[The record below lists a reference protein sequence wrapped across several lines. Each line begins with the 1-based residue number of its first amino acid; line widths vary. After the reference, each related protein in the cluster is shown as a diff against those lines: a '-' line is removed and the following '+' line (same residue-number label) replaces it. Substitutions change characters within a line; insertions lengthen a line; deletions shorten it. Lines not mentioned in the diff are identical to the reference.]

1 MRQLRRIRTSSAML
15 SKPMTVMTKVIDRV
29 AKRTGQNRCGL
40 SVSESTC
47 SVMTSKLSAKRD
59 AEVEDRYK

>member
-1 MRQLRRIRTSSAML
+1 M

-47 SVMTSKLSAKRD
+47 SVMASKLSAKRD